1 VPGSTPASLLSLHE
15 AGYRE
20 LTTLLGGGLVL
31 DAGCGLG
38 FGTETLAR
46 PDRKLLGVDY
56 VADVAA
62 QAGRRIK
69 HDGPGAVCSDVI
81 RLGLRTGSVDW
92 ACSSHVI
99 EHFDTPGRH
108 VAELAR
114 VLRRSGT
121 AIFLTPNAP
130 WDYENPFHLVH
141 FTERSFGS
149 LLNEHF
155 STVHVAGLEA
165 SARAAAD
172 FAARRAK
179 ADKILAIAD
188 PFHLRHR
195 LPHSWYVAA
204 YARVLPITYRV
215 LARRGADGHHD
226 GRHDGHHS
234 AGHGGHRP
242 EHDGHDDAH
251 GEAVVTPEDYTF
263 TEKVLDTTPVLIGIA
278 TGPRRREGRGSS

>member
-1 VPGSTPASLLSLHE
+1 M
-15 AGYRE
+15 
-20 LTTLLGGGLVL
+20 LT
-31 DAGCGLG
+31 
-38 FGTETLAR
+38 R

-56 VADVAA
+56 VPDVAA
-62 QAGRRIK
+62 QARRRIGAN
-69 HDGPGAVCSDVI
+69 GPGAVCSDVI
-81 RLGLRTGSVDW
+81 RLGLRAGSVDW

-114 VLRRSGT
+114 VLRTSGT

-141 FTERSFGS
+141 FTEQGFGS
-149 LLNEHF
+149 LLSEHF
-155 STVHVAGLEA
+155 SSVQVAGLEA
-165 SARAAAD
+165 SERAAAD

-179 ADKILAIAD
+179 ADRILSIAD

-204 YARVLPITYRV
+204 YARALPITYRL
-215 LARRGADGHHD
+215 LARHNTDGHNGAHH
-226 GRHDGHHS
+226 GGHHG
-234 AGHGGHRP
+234 AGHGGH
-242 EHDGHDDAH
+242 HDAPD
-251 GEAVVTPEDYTF
+251 EATVTPEDYTY

-278 TGPRRREGRGSS
+278 SDPRRRDRRRRS